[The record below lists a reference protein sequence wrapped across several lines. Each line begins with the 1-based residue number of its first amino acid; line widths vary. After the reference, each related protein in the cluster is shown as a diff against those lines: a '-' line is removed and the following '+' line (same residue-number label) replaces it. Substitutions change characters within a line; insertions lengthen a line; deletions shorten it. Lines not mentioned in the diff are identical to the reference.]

1 MKMDNYLDDIKMPFG
16 KYKGEYIYDLP
27 INYLE
32 WLYENIELRGDIQE
46 AVSKA
51 IDEYYWAKSRRG
63 RTVK

>member
-1 MKMDNYLDDIKMPFG
+1 MDIKMPFG

-32 WLYENIELRGDIQE
+32 WLYENIELSGDIQE
-46 AVSKA
+46 AVSKT
-51 IDEYYWAKSRRG
+51 IDEYYWEKSRRG

>member
-1 MKMDNYLDDIKMPFG
+1 MPFG

>member
-1 MKMDNYLDDIKMPFG
+1 MTEKEWLMDIIMPFG

-27 INYLE
+27 IDYLE